1 MESRIYVFYTFGQ
14 RFDSWRRINP
24 FRIARFRPDFEKIIS
39 RQNRALRPLTG
50 HFLPPHWHFH
60 FFYNHSRRRR
70 LAPHA
75 FSDAILLL
83 GNLHT
88 PIDVLKHLRAPNLHR
103 HPHPTPPLPKIST
116 HPHNTHIETNIS
128 PPPGIIPNDLPHT
141 FYLFEITLGHFFS
154 PSGDQMTA
162 VGHHN
167 RVSRRVWHAERHGL
181 GGGP

>member
-1 MESRIYVFYTFGQ
+1 MDNEAAISLVDSCFGANDTLSGSHDFGRILKKSLSV
-14 RFDSWRRINP
+14 
-24 FRIARFRPDFEKIIS
+24 
-39 RQNRALRPLTG
+39 QNRALRPLTG
-50 HFLPPHWHFH
+50 HFLPPPSHFH
-60 FFYNHSRRRR
+60 FFYNHSRCRR

-88 PIDVLKHLRAPNLHR
+88 PIDVLEHLRAPNLHR
-103 HPHPTPPLPKIST
+103 HPHPTLPLPKIST

-128 PPPGIIPNDLPHT
+128 AQPGIIPNDLPHT
-141 FYLFEITLGHFFS
+141 IYLSGITLGDFSS

-167 RVSRRVWHAERHGL
+167 RVSRRV
-181 GGGP
+181 